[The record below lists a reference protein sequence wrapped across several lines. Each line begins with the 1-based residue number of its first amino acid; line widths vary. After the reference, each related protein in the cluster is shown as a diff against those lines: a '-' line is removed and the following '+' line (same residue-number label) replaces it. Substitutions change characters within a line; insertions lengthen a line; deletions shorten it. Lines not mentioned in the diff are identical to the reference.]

1 MIFFNKKKMESLE
14 IPQIRTEFDKAIEDK
29 MIEFINTNKFESPNN
44 NIYPNCLLQASGK
57 TLFYV
62 FANNGNEYYLN
73 IHHSRTGDIF
83 VKDYRTSTELNKK
96 LLVHLE
102 NLKFIYNQK
111 KLDIIKDD

>member
-29 MIEFINTNKFESPNN
+29 MIEFINTNKFELPDKYQSSS
-44 NIYPNCLLQASGK
+44 CFLVAKGK
-57 TLFYV
+57 SLYYRFLTDSSS
-62 FANNGNEYYLN
+62 YYLSIRHKN
-73 IHHSRTGDIF
+73 TGDPF
-83 VKDYRTSTELNKK
+83 MQDYRTSTELNKQ
-96 LLVHLE
+96 LLVHFE